1 MGSSVATATE
11 IVIALVLTFA
21 MMIICVK
28 VKMLP
33 RSMLKLFFL
42 SSSFINIQCRIIS
55 TQDKINDSHM
65 QDINTMIEHMYHEG
79 VMREME
85 ERHELVLDDMYYEET
100 RYLEDASILDD
111 IYLEETRSLEEA
123 SLNCISNLHNSY
135 HNNEY
140 LGHINSMQL
149 SNMMF

>member
-1 MGSSVATATE
+1 MG
-11 IVIALVLTFA
+11 IALVLTFA

-55 TQDKINDSHM
+55 TQDKINNSHM
-65 QDINTMIEHMYHEG
+65 QDVNTMIEHMHHED

-85 ERHELVLDDMYYEET
+85 ERHELVLDDMYYDET

-111 IYLEETRSLEEA
+111 IYLEETRRLDEA

-140 LGHINSMQL
+140 LGHL
-149 SNMMF
+149 SNVMF